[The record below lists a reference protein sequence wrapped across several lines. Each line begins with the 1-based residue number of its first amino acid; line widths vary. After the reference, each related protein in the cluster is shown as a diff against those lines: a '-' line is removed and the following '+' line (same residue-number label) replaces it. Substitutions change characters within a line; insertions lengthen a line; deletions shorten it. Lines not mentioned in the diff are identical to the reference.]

1 MVLGWETQPIVLLLV
16 GLRSPRGSWP
26 TYHQMRNDTENKNI
40 YGIGVMIPTFFV
52 IYGHF
57 QPLGVMTPGAIS
69 NVPLNLFVTVKI

>member
-40 YGIGVMIPTFFV
+40 YGIGVMIPTFFCD
-52 IYGHF
+52 IWSFPTSWGNDPRGH
-57 QPLGVMTPGAIS
+57 I
-69 NVPLNLFVTVKI
+69 